1 MKFSYPAVIHHEDDS
16 YWAEFPDLEGCHTFA
31 DTLDGIFNEAKEA
44 LCAYCSA
51 LVGEGKVLPMP
62 SDISLIERG
71 NEGDDLAVVEAANS
85 R

>member
-51 LVGEGKVLPMP
+51 LVGEEKVLPVA
-62 SDISLIERG
+62 SDISSIERG
-71 NEGDDLAVVEAANS
+71 NDGDILTVIEISTA